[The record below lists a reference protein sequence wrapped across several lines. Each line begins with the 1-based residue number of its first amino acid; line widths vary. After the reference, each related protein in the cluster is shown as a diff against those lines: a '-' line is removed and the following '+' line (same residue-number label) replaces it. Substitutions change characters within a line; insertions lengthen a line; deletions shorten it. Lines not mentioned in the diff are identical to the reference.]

1 MTVGMTVGMS
11 EIAVPRFDLTGRVAL
26 VTGASSGFGAR
37 WARLLAAAGAKVV
50 IAARRVER
58 LEALAAEIVAAG
70 GAALPVALDVTDA
83 DATAAAYDAAETAFG
98 TIDTIVANAGAATE
112 DGSLEVTPEDFE
124 QIVATN
130 LSGVFYT
137 VREGARRLIAAG
149 SAERGHGRVV
159 IVSSITARKVYAGM
173 APYSASKAAVTQLG
187 RVLAREWARK
197 GISVNMILPG
207 YIQTEMTGELF
218 DEGNLA
224 GAHLLKGFP
233 RRALTP
239 IEAMDAP
246 LLFFASDLARHVTG
260 AELTVDD
267 GQSL

>member
-1 MTVGMTVGMS
+1 MS
-11 EIAVPRFDLTGRVAL
+11 DPAVPRFELTGRVAL

-37 WARLLAAAGAKVV
+37 WARLLAGAGAKVV

-58 LEALAAEIVAAG
+58 LEALAAEIAAAG
-70 GAALPVALDVTDA
+70 GEALPVALDVTDPG
-83 DATAAAYDAAETAFG
+83 ATAAAYDAAEAKFG
-98 TIDTIVANAGAATE
+98 TVDTIIANAGAATE
-112 DGSLEVTPEDFE
+112 AGSLDVTPHEFE
-124 QIVATN
+124 QIVSTN

-137 VREGARRLIAAG
+137 VSEGARRLIAAG
-149 SAERGHGRVV
+149 SADKGNGRVV
-159 IVSSITARKVYAGM
+159 IVSSITARKLYAGM
-173 APYSASKAAVTQLG
+173 APYSASKAAVSHLG

-207 YIQTEMTGELF
+207 YIETEMTGELF
-218 DEGNLA
+218 EEGNRA
-224 GAHLLKGFP
+224 GEFLLKGFP

-260 AELTVDD
+260 AELVVDD